1 MKELEKMTRK
11 ELANFIV
18 TNQIERGILK
28 EESREKVVNRML
40 KGIGFLKAQ
49 SKLEVLQGAKA
60 MI

>member
-1 MKELEKMTRK
+1 MKELEKMTKK

-28 EESREKVVNRML
+28 EENRSKVVTRML
-40 KGIGFLKAQ
+40 KGIGILKPQTKTELLMA
-49 SKLEVLQGAKA
+49 AKS

>member
-28 EESREKVVNRML
+28 EESREIVV
-40 KGIGFLKAQ
+40 KGFLKAQ
-49 SKLEVLQGAKA
+49 TKTELLKGAKA

>member
-28 EESREKVVNRML
+28 EESRERVVKGLL
-40 KGIGFLKAQ
+40 KGAGFLKAQ
-49 SKLEVLQGAKA
+49 SKSELLQGAKA